1 MEKYKIGTPA
11 TSAGIIQNLV
21 GRKFVKLDKN
31 QYISTELGRNLL
43 KYIPAVLKSPNMTV
57 EFEEKLQKVNSG
69 EVSTEQF
76 IQELLDGIAGNKKYF
91 LEHLPAEKLGPQR
104 SVGKCPACGGSMRE
118 GKRTGTVKTMKSV
131 GSGSGRRS
139 PERRS
144 PRTMRKN
151 C

>member
-1 MEKYKIGTPA
+1 
-11 TSAGIIQNLV
+11 
-21 GRKFVKLDKN
+21 
-31 QYISTELGRNLL
+31 
-43 KYIPAVLKSPNMTV
+43 MTI

-118 GKRTGTVKTMKSV
+118 GKKNWYCENYEKCEFRLWKEISGKKISADDAEKLLKERKS
-131 GSGSGRRS
+131 GLIKGFKS
-139 PERRS
+139 
-144 PRTMRKN
+144 KN
-151 C
+151 KDKSFSAYLVLGADNQLSFEFKK